1 MAYAHFDGGATVKQ
15 AWGRFQAAAGE
26 ALTVGEL
33 VDVDFKAADA
43 TAGENPAKYIAL
55 EDMASAD
62 TGWFALKAV
71 LEKVS
76 TVGTGGAVTAGTH
89 GGTAGD
95 ILFLS
100 TTAGDALETPLTT
113 GILQVVG
120 QCLTTAAVLL
130 DPSPEFWEVC
140 EVLTT
145 AKTVDA
151 LDIGKAM
158 CSATTGVVFTLPTT
172 ATGSKYTFINVG
184 QDGDAEISVSPA
196 STDAISGRDTPGVDN
211 KDWIN
216 TLATARCMDMLIVE
230 YESSTGYIITKQIGT
245 WAEET

>member
-15 AWGRFQAAAGE
+15 AWGRFRAAAGE

-43 TAGENPAKYIAL
+43 IAGENPAKYIAL
-55 EDMASAD
+55 EDMASGA

-100 TTAGDALETPLTT
+100 TTAGDALETPLA

-120 QCLTTAAVLL
+120 QCLTTSTVLL

-158 CSATTGVVFTLPTT
+158 VTATDAVTFTLPTT

-184 QDGDAEISVSPA
+184 QDGDAKVSVSPA
-196 STDAISGRDTPGVDN
+196 STDAISGRDTPGVDD

-216 TLATARCMDMLIVE
+216 TKATARCMDMLVVE
-230 YESSTGYIITKQIGT
+230 YESSTGYIITKQVGT